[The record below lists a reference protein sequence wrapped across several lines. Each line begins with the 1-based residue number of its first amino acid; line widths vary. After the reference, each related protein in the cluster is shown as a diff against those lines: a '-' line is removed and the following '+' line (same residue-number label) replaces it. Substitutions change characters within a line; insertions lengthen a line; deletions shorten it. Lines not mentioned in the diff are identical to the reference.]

1 MSSLSIFTYR
11 YGDSFIHQLDIRFK
25 FISLIIISLGILNS
39 DFKGLFLYTLILNG
53 FMIHSRLSFISLLKE
68 LRYFFILLLFVWI
81 ARSLSA
87 PGTPIIKTEFFEKI
101 QFFIDK
107 LVGSSLRLE
116 PTREGFHEGL
126 IICWR
131 LLLITILGLLLS
143 STSRNSEIRAAVTW
157 FLRPVPF
164 IPHKRAAVMIS
175 LMIRFI
181 PVILNQAKEISD
193 IQRARGI
200 ECRKNP
206 IYRLIKF
213 SIPLLRRTFEQADNL
228 VIAMESRCYSEDR
241 TEPLLISAKKDWA
254 ALITVIFLF
263 SSIMII

>member
-11 YGDSFIHQLDIRFK
+11 YGNSFIHQLDIRFK
-25 FISLIIISLGILNS
+25 FISLIIISLGIMNS

-53 FMIHSRLSFISLLKE
+53 FMIHARLSFISLLKE
-68 LRYFFILLLFVWI
+68 LRYFFIMLIFVWI
-81 ARSLSA
+81 ARLLST
-87 PGTPIIKTEFFEKI
+87 PGTPILKI
-101 QFFIDK
+101 LFFIDITITK
-107 LVGSSLRLE
+107 
-116 PTREGFHEGL
+116 EGFHEGL

-143 STSRNSEIRAAVTW
+143 STSRTSEIHAAVAW
-157 FLRPVPF
+157 FLPF

-193 IQRARGI
+193 VQRARGI

-206 IYRLIKF
+206 LYRLIKF
-213 SIPLLRRTFEQADNL
+213 SIPLLRRIFGQADNL
-228 VIAMESRCYSEDR
+228 VIAMEARCYSEER
-241 TEPLLISAKKDWA
+241 TEPAMISAKKDWA
-254 ALITVIFLF
+254 ALLAVIFF
-263 SSIMII
+263 SSSIIII